1 MARRVSMEDVDPDE
15 ELARR
20 LHREMNG
27 LNRVRRRAPP
37 ALPPGQLR
45 MKSLPEGAA
54 RREAVADTCLSTV
67 FIPLHE
73 KTLHVVVRGETLQ
86 TDVAVQVV
94 D

>member
-1 MARRVSMEDVDPDE
+1 MEDVDPDE

-37 ALPPGQLR
+37 PLPPGQLR
-45 MKSLPEGAA
+45 MKFLPERAA
-54 RREAVADTCLSTV
+54 RREAEADTCLSTV
-67 FIPLHE
+67 LMPLHE
-73 KTLHVVVRGETLQ
+73 KTLHVVVRDDTLQ
-86 TDVAVQVV
+86 TGVAVQVV